1 MPTAA
6 EVEVTEVVPESIDQ
20 EQWNV
25 GDDGSGSNSKVD
37 EILLRAVETEFPGSI
52 FSTA

>member
-6 EVEVTEVVPESIDQ
+6 EVDVTKVVTESNDQ
-20 EQWNV
+20 EQWNI
-25 GDDGSGSNSKVD
+25 GDDESGSNSKVD